1 MGSKKYQKLP
11 KHSKQ
16 KMKLISP
23 SSTVLATLLALTTAK
38 LSDPVRDALDN
49 CILDKCVKEYKSPDC
64 QTCHQNCFDNFKGVK
79 RWDCMGEA
87 SESDSCYSTCNS
99 EEDSQSNWH
108 FFTCKKRCKKAAGL
122 PKGNKDDDEA
132 IQALEA
138 VEAKPDGQKE
148 LSEEQLERKNN
159 RLQKKF
165 DKKADKLAKKVE
177 RKQTK
182 REERK
187 KSRKA
192 NKPKGP
198 RKIEGLDYQAL
209 NKCLYDQC
217 YTTFLTAECAECKST
232 CHKSGVTTDEEGN
245 STFSF
250 KTAKKCM
257 QKDGCH
263 RNKDCKVDGG
273 MKKKREYREC
283 RQTCIDGASP
293 EGGEEPQFLQ

>member
-1 MGSKKYQKLP
+1 MG
-11 KHSKQ
+11 
-16 KMKLISP
+16 
-23 SSTVLATLLALTTAK
+23 
-38 LSDPVRDALDN
+38 
-49 CILDKCVKEYKSPDC
+49 
-64 QTCHQNCFDNFKGVK
+64 KGVK
-79 RWDCMGEA
+79 RWECMGEA
-87 SESDSCYSTCNS
+87 SESVSISLKTSSKEKKSDSCYSTCNS

-108 FFTCKKRCKKAAGL
+108 FFTCKKRCEKAAGL

-148 LSEEQLERKNN
+148 LSEEQ
-159 RLQKKF
+159 
-165 DKKADKLAKKVE
+165 VE
-177 RKQTK
+177 RKKTK
-182 REERK
+182 REGRK

-263 RNKDCKVDGG
+263 RNKDCKVDGDR
-273 MKKKREYREC
+273 KKKREYREC

>member
-1 MGSKKYQKLP
+1 MGTSKKYQTIP
-11 KHSKQ
+11 KHGKQ

-159 RLQKKF
+159 KLQKKF
-165 DKKADKLAKKVE
+165 DKRPTSWPKRWSESKPSEKNARSLARPTNQKV
-177 RKQTK
+177 
-182 REERK
+182 
-187 KSRKA
+187 
-192 NKPKGP
+192 
-198 RKIEGLDYQAL
+198 
-209 NKCLYDQC
+209 
-217 YTTFLTAECAECKST
+217 
-232 CHKSGVTTDEEGN
+232 
-245 STFSF
+245 
-250 KTAKKCM
+250 
-257 QKDGCH
+257 
-263 RNKDCKVDGG
+263 
-273 MKKKREYREC
+273 
-283 RQTCIDGASP
+283 P
-293 EGGEEPQFLQ
+293 EK